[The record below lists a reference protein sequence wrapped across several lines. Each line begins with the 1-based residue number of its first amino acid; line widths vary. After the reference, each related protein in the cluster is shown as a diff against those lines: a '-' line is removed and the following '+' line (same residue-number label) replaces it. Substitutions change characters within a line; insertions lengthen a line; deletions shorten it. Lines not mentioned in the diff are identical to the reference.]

1 MQKGNEIL
9 NEREKVSGHYPNVA
23 RMIQETKGLWAT
35 GLNWRRGKLTDAQVT
50 SLEMIALKVTRIL
63 QGDNNHI
70 DSWRDISGYAEL
82 AAIEIEKG
90 EKALEG
96 SLQKPAESPSL
107 EQQRRWDIFVKR
119 EFSKNTK
126 EGKVE

>member
-1 MQKGNEIL
+1 MPKGDIWAYDKKEIWKTVDQL
-9 NEREKVSGHYPNVA
+9 MSQIKSER
-23 RMIQETKGLWAT
+23 
-35 GLNWRRGKLTDAQVT
+35 
-50 SLEMIALKVTRIL
+50 
-63 QGDNNHI
+63 
-70 DSWRDISGYAEL
+70 
-82 AAIEIEKG
+82 EKG